1 MPKLVHLLP
10 PTSLTSQEP
19 GAMSRGAAWGAEA
32 VREAGLEYPSAL
44 PNLKRGAHTFSALPL
59 PGHDTHTE
67 QGLYKSLS
75 ESNSRSARSFPILV
89 QKNCHCTGSKSTE
102 RQKQSRTEATAPMQ
116 RTPKAPSQGLW
127 GLDFVG
133 ARRKVPGRRGRHDP
147 EESNTSAW
155 RKSNI

>member
-1 MPKLVHLLP
+1 MHLLP

-19 GAMSRGAAWGAEA
+19 GAMSRGTAWGAEA

-89 QKNCHCTGSKSTE
+89 QKNCHCTESQEPGARTLSDRSKS
-102 RQKQSRTEATAPMQ
+102 
-116 RTPKAPSQGLW
+116 
-127 GLDFVG
+127 D
-133 ARRKVPGRRGRHDP
+133 RGYSAHAKDP
-147 EESNTSAW
+147 
-155 RKSNI
+155 